1 MSKGF
6 DVSHLSNS
14 NNKKKAN
21 TQKQE
26 AQEGSVFDFPNK
38 DISFGGSAFSDK
50 KRESFYHE
58 LAILLAAGVDIKT
71 SFELILSEQ
80 KHPKDKLLL
89 ERIMNNIINGDTFSN
104 ALAKENTFTMYEH
117 VSVQIG
123 EETGK
128 LVVVLE
134 QLANYYKDK
143 IAQKRQIVSS
153 LSYPSIVLCTSFGAI
168 FFMLNFVV
176 PMFSDIFKR
185 FGGKLPAITQ
195 FIIDMAAFMNQY
207 GLLLIIAIVAS
218 VWFVYLQRDK
228 LWFRKI
234 SAPFILKLPFVGDL
248 VRKIYLIRFCT
259 SMTLLIGSKVPILR
273 AIQLVKKM
281 IKYYPLEESLDQIEK
296 DVLVG
301 IPLHESLSKFS
312 FYPQKMIYLI
322 KVGEEVNQL
331 DHFLEK
337 TSQQYNEEVKHLT
350 SIMGSMVEPFMII
363 FLGLIVGFIL
373 IAMYLPLFQLS
384 SSF

>member
-1 MSKGF
+1 MMMNKGF
-6 DVSHLSNS
+6 DISKIKKETPNS
-14 NNKKKAN
+14 DAKA
-21 TQKQE
+21 
-26 AQEGSVFDFPNK
+26 EGGVLDFLNK
-38 DISFGGSAFSDK
+38 DIALGGNSFSDK

-58 LAILLAAGVDIKT
+58 LSILLAAGVDIKT

-80 KHPKDKLLL
+80 KNPKDKALL
-89 ERIMNNIINGDTFSN
+89 ERIMNNIINGSTFAA
-104 ALAKENTFTMYEH
+104 ALANEKEFTMYEH

-128 LVVVLE
+128 LVVVLD
-134 QLANYYKDK
+134 QLATYYKDK

-153 LSYPSIVLCTSFGAI
+153 LTYPGIVLCTSFGAI

-195 FIIDMAAFMNQY
+195 FIIDAAAFMNSY
-207 GLLLIIAIVAS
+207 GLLLMLCMAVS
-218 VWFVYLQRDK
+218 VGLVYVQREA
-228 LWFRKI
+228 LWFRMFA
-234 SAPFILKLPFVGDL
+234 SKLLLRTPFVGDL

-281 IKYYPLEESLDQIEK
+281 IHYYPLEESLDQIEK
-296 DVLVG
+296 DVLIG
-301 IPLHESLSKFS
+301 IPLHESLAKFD
-312 FYPQKMIYLI
+312 FYPRKMIYLI

-331 DHFLEK
+331 DHFFEK
-337 TSQQYNEEVKHLT
+337 TSEQYNEEVKHLT
-350 SIMGSMVEPFMII
+350 SMMGSMVEPFMII

-384 SSF
+384 NSF

>member
-1 MSKGF
+1 MMNKGLDISKI
-6 DVSHLSNS
+6 
-14 NNKKKAN
+14 KKASKS
-21 TQKQE
+21 Q
-26 AQEGSVFDFPNK
+26 GSKEKSETGMFDFLNK
-38 DISFGGSAFSDK
+38 DISFGGSSFSDK

-58 LAILLAAGVDIKT
+58 LAILLAAGIDIKT
-71 SFELILSEQ
+71 AFELILSEQ
-80 KHPKDKLLL
+80 KSPKDKVLL
-89 ERIMNNIINGDTFSN
+89 EDIMNSIVNGSTFSA
-104 ALAKENTFTMYEH
+104 ALASKKQFTMYEH

-134 QLANYYKDK
+134 QLATFYKDK

-153 LSYPSIVLCTSFGAI
+153 LTYPGIVLCTSFGAI

-185 FGGKLPAITQ
+185 FGGKLPTITQ
-195 FIIDMAAFMNQY
+195 FIIDSADFMNQF
-207 GLLLIIAIVAS
+207 GLLLLLGFAGGT
-218 VWFVYLQRDK
+218 WFIYLQKEK
-228 LWFRKI
+228 LWFRMFASK
-234 SAPFILKLPFVGDL
+234 LLLRLPFVGEL

-281 IKYYPLEESLDQIEK
+281 INYYPLEESLDQIEK
-296 DVLVG
+296 DVLIG
-301 IPLHESLSKFS
+301 ISLHESLAKFD
-312 FYPQKMIYLI
+312 FYPKKMIYLI

-331 DHFLEK
+331 DHFFDK
-337 TSQQYNEEVKHLT
+337 TAQQYNEEVKHLT

-384 SSF
+384 ASF

>member
-1 MSKGF
+1 MNKGF
-6 DVSHLSNS
+6 DISTL
-14 NNKKKAN
+14 KKETTVRAASDKS
-21 TQKQE
+21 
-26 AQEGSVFDFPNK
+26 EGRAFDFLNK
-38 DISFGGSAFSDK
+38 DISLGGDSFSDK

-58 LAILLAAGVDIKT
+58 LAILLNAGVDIKT

-80 KHPKDKLLL
+80 KSPKDKALL
-89 ERIMNNIINGDTFSN
+89 ERIMNSIINGSTFSN
-104 ALAKENTFTMYEH
+104 ALANEKQFSMYEH
-117 VSVQIG
+117 VSIQIG

-128 LVVVLE
+128 LVIVLE
-134 QLANYYKDK
+134 QLATYYKDQ
-143 IAQKRQIVSS
+143 ITQKRQIVSS
-153 LSYPSIVLCTSFGAI
+153 LTYPGIVLCTSFGAI

-195 FIIDMAAFMNQY
+195 FIINAADFMHRY
-207 GLLLIIAIVAS
+207 GLILLGLVAFLI
-218 VWFVYLQRDK
+218 WLIYQQRQK
-228 LWFRKI
+228 LWFRI
-234 SAPFILKLPFVGDL
+234 FASKLLLRVPFVGDL
-248 VRKIYLIRFCT
+248 IRKIYLIRFCT

-281 IKYYPLEESLDQIEK
+281 INYYPLEESLDQIEK
-296 DVLVG
+296 DVLIG
-301 IPLHESLSKFS
+301 IPLHESLAKFD
-312 FYPQKMIYLI
+312 FYPKKMIYLI

-331 DHFLEK
+331 DHFFDK